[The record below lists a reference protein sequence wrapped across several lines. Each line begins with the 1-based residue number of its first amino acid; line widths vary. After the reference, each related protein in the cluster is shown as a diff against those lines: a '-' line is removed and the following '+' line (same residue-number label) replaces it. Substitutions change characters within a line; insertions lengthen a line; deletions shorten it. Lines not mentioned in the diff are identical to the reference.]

1 MVVEPLNDVM
11 SHFRFVFSAYV
22 VLFIIIVLNFYK
34 SLHIRKNL
42 QRDNSVG
49 KLIQRFDLV
58 IDIFC
63 GLAMAAGLMFQGVLA
78 DNNAL
83 GHNTWF
89 MALLVIFIVSFIIFV
104 LTVIVVRKD
113 KK

>member
-1 MVVEPLNDVM
+1 
-11 SHFRFVFSAYV
+11 
-22 VLFIIIVLNFYK
+22 
-34 SLHIRKNL
+34 
-42 QRDNSVG
+42 
-49 KLIQRFDLV
+49 LV

-83 GHNTWF
+83 GHSTWF
-89 MALLVIFIVSFIIFV
+89 MALLVISIVSFIIFV

-113 KK
+113 K

>member
-1 MVVEPLNDVM
+1 
-11 SHFRFVFSAYV
+11 
-22 VLFIIIVLNFYK
+22 
-34 SLHIRKNL
+34 
-42 QRDNSVG
+42 
-49 KLIQRFDLV
+49 
-58 IDIFC
+58 
-63 GLAMAAGLMFQGVLA
+63 MAAGLMFQGVLA

-89 MALLVIFIVSFIIFV
+89 MALLVISIVSFIIFV